1 MRSSDG
7 KLRDP
12 WVLRLIRFPAFLA
25 FVLALTLAAEAQ
37 EEYRIE
43 PSDILTIRGPNLG
56 LVVTVQPDGTIYLP
70 TRPPDGTIIHPIIT
84 GPSAIPAVGLT
95 VLELRNVIAQ
105 KLSQPSSMI
114 SVRIVPKWMAP
125 R

>member
-105 KLSQPSSMI
+105 KLSRPSSMI

>member
-1 MRSSDG
+1 MMANPTRTV
-7 KLRDP
+7 KL
-12 WVLRLIRFPAFLA
+12 VMLALAGSLA
-25 FVLALTLAAEAQ
+25 FVLALTLAGEAQ

-95 VLELRNVIAQ
+95 ALELRNVIAQ